1 MNILMIVYN
10 VVERGTYFR
19 AYEFARYLARFG
31 HLVTLM
37 ATSRD
42 GRFRS
47 HIRSSDGIQIIETPD
62 LCTGSLR
69 AGWDLYNAICRLRLV
84 NSQEF
89 DIVHAFETRPVVLFP
104 ALKLRR
110 AGVPLVLD
118 WCDWYGRGGSVEERP
133 NYLLRT
139 ILRPVETFFEE
150 HFRTKAAATTVICS
164 TLSQRA
170 QELGVN
176 EKTITI
182 VPNGFDITG
191 WETHTKKKARGLLG
205 LNKNDFIIA
214 YVGSLFPQDAQLMAE
229 AFDLVCAKIPKAKL
243 LHIGKGKYGVRAL
256 AAHPERVIQTG
267 GVSLAEMSLNL
278 AACDVCW
285 LPFKDTNANRGR
297 FPMKFSNYIAAGK
310 PIIATDVGDVAQYVR
325 ERGVGMVVD
334 DAASSLAEAVCK
346 LKSDPV
352 KQIAFT
358 QAAIDLSEDSRFN
371 WESRAR
377 QIERLYLSITE
388 GKYPFE

>member
-1 MNILMIVYN
+1 MIVYN

-19 AYEFARYLARFG
+19 AYEFAHYLTRFG
-31 HLVTLM
+31 HSVTLM
-37 ATSRD
+37 ATSKD
-42 GRFRS
+42 SRFKS
-47 HIRSSDGIQIIETPD
+47 HIRNSDGIQIIETPD
-62 LCTGSLR
+62 LYTGPLR

-104 ALKLRR
+104 ALKLRW

-133 NYLLRT
+133 DYLVRT

-164 TLSQRA
+164 TLYQRA

-182 VPNGFDITG
+182 IPNGFDITG
-191 WETHTKKKARGLLG
+191 WEIHTKKKARELLG
-205 LNKNDFIIA
+205 FNKNDFIIA
-214 YVGSLFPQDAQLMAE
+214 YVGSLFSQDAQLMAE
-229 AFDLVCAKIPKAKL
+229 AFDLICAKIPEAKL
-243 LHIGKGKYGVRAL
+243 LHTGKGKYDVMAL
-256 AAHPERVIQTG
+256 VAHPERIIKTG

-278 AACDVCW
+278 SACDVGW
-285 LPFKDTNANRGR
+285 LPFRDTNANRGR

-310 PIIATDVGDVAQYVR
+310 PVIATDVGDVAQYIR
-325 ERGVGMVVD
+325 ETGVGMVVE
-334 DAASSLAEAVCK
+334 DAASSLAGAVYM
-346 LKSDPV
+346 LKSDRG
-352 KQIAFT
+352 KQIAFE
-358 QAAIDLSEDSRFN
+358 QAAIKLSEDKQFN

-377 QIERLYLSITE
+377 QVERVYLSITE
-388 GKYPFE
+388 GKYPPEERS

>member
-10 VVERGTYFR
+10 VIERGTYFR
-19 AYEFARYLARFG
+19 AYEFARCLVRFG
-31 HLVTLM
+31 HSVTLM
-37 ATSRD
+37 ATSKD
-42 GRFRS
+42 SRFKTY
-47 HIRSSDGIQIIETPD
+47 IRNSDGIQIIETPD
-62 LCTGSLR
+62 LYTGSFR
-69 AGWDLYNAICRLRLV
+69 AGWDLYNAISRLRLV

-89 DIVHAFETRPVVLFP
+89 DIVHAFETRPVVLLP

-150 HFRTKAAATTVICS
+150 HFRTKATATTVICS
-164 TLSQRA
+164 TLYQRA
-170 QELGVN
+170 KELGVN

-182 VPNGFDITG
+182 VPNGFNITG
-191 WETHTKKKARGLLG
+191 WETHTKKKARELLG

-214 YVGSLFPQDAQLMAE
+214 E
-229 AFDLVCAKIPKAKL
+229 ARL
-243 LHIGKGKYGVRAL
+243 LHIGKSKYNVMAL
-256 AAHPERVIQTG
+256 VARPEQIIQTG
-267 GVSLAEMSLNL
+267 GVSLSEMSLNL
-278 AACDVCW
+278 SACDVCW

-334 DAASSLAEAVCK
+334 DTASSLAEAVYT
-346 LKSDPV
+346 LKSDRG
-352 KQIAFT
+352 KQIAFM
-358 QAAIDLSEDSRFN
+358 QAAIDLSEDGQFN

-377 QIERLYLSITE
+377 QIEHVYLSITE
-388 GKYPFE
+388 GKYPPEERSG